1 MKARLAKIC
10 SLLPFAFLLAL
21 GSLLMG
27 CADRSAF
34 EVRRMEHYDFILH
47 SDKDGWLGDDI
58 SQYQVFFL
66 VKGTPKDLAERYER
80 LESYAREFLDSET
93 VAHYKDEI
101 ISKYGE
107 DTKKSVMLRF
117 FRTSRYLPWKM
128 GENFHYPEIEE
139 GFPVDWIGVFTL
151 DLDKQEFC
159 YNMVWERK
167 SGFSD
172 YDYGKIEGE
181 YFPKEMKN
189 ASSFYKKD

>member
-1 MKARLAKIC
+1 MKAHLAKIC
-10 SLLPFAFLLAL
+10 QLLPFALLLAL

-47 SDKDGWLGDDI
+47 FDKDGWLGDDI

-80 LESYAREFLDSET
+80 LESYAREFLDGET

-101 ISKYGE
+101 RSKYGE
-107 DTKKSVMLRF
+107 DTKKSIMLRF

-128 GENFHYPEIEE
+128 GKDFYYPEIRE